1 MADDGSE
8 GQSETGGSLRS
19 QLEATIAERNQMAS
33 ELLGFKAAQEIGA
46 KGYKHVTVDDLKGV
60 KLDELPAKAAQIEK
74 DKLAVRET
82 VLRDVLKDQGY
93 EDGERLDEAVKKLIS
108 PDESHAETST
118 RLANLG
124 RIAGD
129 FPATHE
135 DEGLTGRKLLQAHFG
150 KQEKSNK
157 QR

>member
-19 QLEATIAERNQMAS
+19 QLEATIAERNQMAQ
-33 ELLGFKAAQEIGA
+33 ELLGFRAAQEISA
-46 KGYKHVTVDDLKGV
+46 KGYKHVTAEDLKGV

-93 EDGERLDEAVKKLIS
+93 EDGERLDEAVKKLIT
-108 PDESHAETST
+108 PDESHAETSS

-124 RIAGD
+124 RINGD
-129 FPATHE
+129 FPGAHE
-135 DEGLTGRKLLQAHFG
+135 EETLTGRKLLQAHFG
-150 KQEKSNK
+150 KQEKQSS
-157 QR
+157 RR